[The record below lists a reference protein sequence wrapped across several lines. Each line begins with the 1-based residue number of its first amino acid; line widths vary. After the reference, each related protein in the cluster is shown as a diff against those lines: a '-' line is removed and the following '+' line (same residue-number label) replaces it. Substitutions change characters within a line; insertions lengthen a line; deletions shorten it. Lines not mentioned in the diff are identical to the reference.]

1 MQPAAFTHKFPSLP
15 FSLRTA
21 RRTDIASSACV
32 NLNKFNGDSQQ
43 LCWCHFKVL
52 LIYSSEHHLRYASNS
67 FDRLCTRMRI
77 TYPLDYL
84 HIGKQ

>member
-1 MQPAAFTHKFPSLP
+1 MMIFRPA
-15 FSLRTA
+15 LRVIMLTM
-21 RRTDIASSACV
+21 RASFRLIQTLE
-32 NLNKFNGDSQQ
+32 NIKDKGDSQQ